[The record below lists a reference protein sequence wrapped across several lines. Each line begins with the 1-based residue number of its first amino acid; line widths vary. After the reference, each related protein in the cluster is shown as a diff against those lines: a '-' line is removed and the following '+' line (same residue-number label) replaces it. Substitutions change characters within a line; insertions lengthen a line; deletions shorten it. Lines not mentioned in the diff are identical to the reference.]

1 MYKVALIVPC
11 FERPERTLRALDCVM
26 AQDLNNWEAYF
37 VGDKCPNIQNLI
49 DSGKAHEYINAAKEK
64 GNKLAIFNFPIHYGG
79 WGYQGRNTCVRLC
92 SADYVMFM
100 DNDDVILPNHMSSYY
115 EAISKTDNDFMYFN
129 TLIEPIEHA
138 NGTRGLIRDSKI
150 EKGMIGHSEIIVK
163 SNLLKLLPHEKSEY
177 NHDWLWIKNIID
189 AGAKH
194 EKFVT
199 EPTYMIMSVGE
210 LREKN
215 ID

>member
-79 WGYQGRNTCVRLC
+79 WGYQGRSTCVRLC
-92 SADYVMFM
+92 SAKYVMFM

-115 EAISKTDNDFMYFN
+115 NAISNTDNDLMYFN
-129 TLIEPIEHA
+129 TIIEPIQQRNE
-138 NGTRGLIRDSKI
+138 RGLVRDTKI
-150 EKGMIGHSEIIVK
+150 EEGKIGHSEIIVK
-163 SNLLKLLPHEKSEY
+163 SSLLKLLSPEKPEY
-177 NHDWLWIKNIID
+177 NHDWLWIKNMID
-189 AGAKH
+189 SGAKH

>member
-1 MYKVALIVPC
+1 
-11 FERPERTLRALDCVM
+11 
-26 AQDLNNWEAYF
+26 
-37 VGDKCPNIQNLI
+37 
-49 DSGKAHEYINAAKEK
+49 
-64 GNKLAIFNFPIHYGG
+64 
-79 WGYQGRNTCVRLC
+79 
-92 SADYVMFM
+92 MFM

-115 EAISKTDNDFMYFN
+115 NAISNTDNDLMYFN
-129 TLIEPIEHA
+129 TFIEPIEHA
-138 NGTRGLIRDSKI
+138 NSKRGSVRDSKI

-163 SNLLKLLPHEKSEY
+163 SSLLKSLTPEKPEY

-189 AGAKH
+189 SGAKH

>member
-64 GNKLAIFNFPIHYGG
+64 GNKLAIFNFPKHYGG

-92 SADYVMFM
+92 SAKYVMFM

-115 EAISKTDNDFMYFN
+115 NAISNTDNDLMYFN
-129 TLIEPIEHA
+129 TIIEPIQQRNE
-138 NGTRGLIRDSKI
+138 RGLVRDTKI
-150 EKGMIGHSEIIVK
+150 EEGKIGHSEIIVK
-163 SNLLKLLPHEKSEY
+163 SSLLKLLSPEKPEY
-177 NHDWLWIKNIID
+177 NHDWLWIKNMID
-189 AGAKH
+189 SGAKH

>member
-79 WGYQGRNTCVRLC
+79 WGYQGRNTCIRLC

-100 DNDDVILPNHMSSYY
+100 DNDDVILSTHMSNYY
-115 EAISKTDNDFMYFN
+115 NAISQTDNDFMYFN
-129 TLIEPIEHA
+129 TLIDPIEHA
-138 NGTRGLIRDSKI
+138 NGMRGLLRDSKL
-150 EKGMIGHSEIIVK
+150 EKGLIGHSEIIVK
-163 SNLLKLLPHEKSEY
+163 SNLLKLLTPEKPEY
-177 NHDWLWIKNIID
+177 NHDWLLIESMLNSV
-189 AGAKH
+189 AKH
-194 EKFVT
+194 EKHISQ
-199 EPTYMIMSVGE
+199 PTYMIMSVGE

>member
-26 AQDLNNWEAYF
+26 AQDLNGWEAYF
-37 VGDKCPNIQNLI
+37 VGDNCPNIQNLI

-64 GNKLAIFNFPIHYGG
+64 GNKLAIFNLPHHYGG
-79 WGYQGRNTCVRLC
+79 FGYQGRNTCVRLC
-92 SADYVMFM
+92 SADYIMFM
-100 DNDDVILPNHMSSYY
+100 DNDDVILPNHFSRYY
-115 EAISKTDNDFMYFN
+115 YSISMTDNDFMYFN

-138 NGTRGLIRDSKI
+138 NGTRGLVRDSKI
-150 EKGMIGHSEIIVK
+150 EEGMIGHSEIIVK
-163 SNLLKLLPHEKSEY
+163 SSLLKLLSPEKPEY
-177 NHDWLWIKNIID
+177 NHDWLWIKSMID

-194 EKFVT
+194 EKYVT
-199 EPTYMIMSVGE
+199 EPTYIIMSVGE
-210 LREKN
+210 LRETN

>member
-26 AQDLNNWEAYF
+26 AQDLNGWEAYF
-37 VGDKCPNIQNLI
+37 VGDCCPNIQNLI

-64 GNKLAIFNFPIHYGG
+64 GNKLAIFNLPIHYGG

-92 SADYVMFM
+92 SADYIMFM

-115 EAISKTDNDFMYFN
+115 IAISNTDNDFMYFN
-129 TLIEPIEHA
+129 TMIEPIEHA
-138 NGTRGLIRDSKI
+138 NGKRGSVRDCKL

-163 SNLLKLLPHEKSEY
+163 SSLLKLLAPEKPEY
-177 NHDWLWIKNIID
+177 NHDWLWIKSMID

-194 EKFVT
+194 EKYVT
-199 EPTYMIMSVGE
+199 EPTYIIMSVGE
-210 LREKN
+210 LRETN